1 VRVKARLDT
10 YADRKTRSFA
20 SLTFAT
26 RLPTLAAPSRS
37 SVVHHHLTNFLT
49 SPVVFEPGSTVENE
63 KDQTRRLRRNVT
75 LAIEGGHVYRTLVAV
90 EVEKKGKGLCVT
102 FADC

>member
-1 VRVKARLDT
+1 MLQLPATASLSSI
-10 YADRKTRSFA
+10 ASS

-37 SVVHHHLTNFLT
+37 SVVHHHLANFLT
-49 SPVVFEPGSTVENE
+49 SPVVFEPGSTVEYE